1 MLTDLTENESWKLL
15 ITSYRIDSCN
25 HSTTTTIIY
34 LKKGGDIGQKSIQ
47 I

>member
-15 ITSYRIDSCN
+15 ITSYRIDSCS
-25 HSTTTTIIY
+25 HSTTIMIIY
-34 LKKGGDIGQKSIQ
+34 LKKGGDLAQKSIQ